1 MLTTRPHCR
10 SPQSINDRPTLEH
23 SFDSGVDY
31 PSTGALRPD
40 TTRSHGS
47 NGGIRTCVGLFRFGG
62 VGMNDHPVDGV
73 GYLEQREYRRFV
85 WAWEHAGKI
94 ASFLYG
100 AGKVNS
106 AGETDVRVDS
116 SSAPSTPLDATWLAA
131 DEISSHLHALNAYP
145 DSETA
150 AKHKIGQY
158 HAIELGRCVSTRRP
172 PLAHARQGPLHQPHA
187 VRRLRRTPPSPIAR
201 RGFPSTASR
210 WTAGAGTSSPK
221 TNTAQQYCVSNSR

>member
-1 MLTTRPHCR
+1 
-10 SPQSINDRPTLEH
+10 
-23 SFDSGVDY
+23 
-31 PSTGALRPD
+31 
-40 TTRSHGS
+40 
-47 NGGIRTCVGLFRFGG
+47 
-62 VGMNDHPVDGV
+62 MNDHPVDGV

-158 HAIELGRCVSTRRP
+158 HAIELGRCVSTADRRWPMHDKAHFINHMRCGGCGELTLAYRP
-172 PLAHARQGPLHQPHA
+172 PRFPLDGIKVDCWCGHELTEDEYSAA
-187 VRRLRRTPPSPIAR
+187 VLRIELQMKEA
-201 RGFPSTASR
+201 A
-210 WTAGAGTSSPK
+210 
-221 TNTAQQYCVSNSR
+221 